1 MCAEQYEVAYRLRV
15 VILHVVACLVSDIDM
30 LFLCLVPHSG
40 RFFWGV
46 LGLEMYYR
54 ICHGMYSEFTHGKLH
69 LRTLHT
75 CCFRPRFCI

>member
-54 ICHGMYSEFTHGKLH
+54 MYTNLLKIADLQAHNASRYDAL
-69 LRTLHT
+69 
-75 CCFRPRFCI
+75 

>member
-1 MCAEQYEVAYRLRV
+1 MAAINYAARGQMCAEQYEVAYRLRV

-40 RFFWGV
+40 SFFGGV

-54 ICHGMYSEFTHGKLH
+54 MV
-69 LRTLHT
+69 
-75 CCFRPRFCI
+75 